1 LKFSP
6 DTQKNVLEYNKLY
19 LYMEPRE
26 TRSKINFMGG
36 DRRRGVIT
44 MEKRIRNIMCEMAIV
59 EELLKFCHDADDVL
73 GFIDEANRQIN
84 QAISGRKDC
93 RPATRADIIIANNQ
107 RREVATRILDMCEKH
122 PEVSVGVHCY
132 GEIMKLRCDLV
143 GLIDYTKIERERLH
157 IDDEYCPV
165 VL

>member
-1 LKFSP
+1 
-6 DTQKNVLEYNKLY
+6 
-19 LYMEPRE
+19 
-26 TRSKINFMGG
+26 
-36 DRRRGVIT
+36 
-44 MEKRIRNIMCEMAIV
+44 MEKQIRDIMCEMAIV
-59 EELLKFCHDADDVL
+59 EEMLKFCKDADDIL

-84 QAISGRKDC
+84 RAISGSQNWMTS
-93 RPATRADIIIANNQ
+93 TRVDVIIANNQ
-107 RREVATRILDMCEKH
+107 RREVAKRILDMCEKH

-143 GLIDYTKIERERLH
+143 GLIDYTKEFSPVLSSMPLPAVERERLH